1 MFRLILIAIVT
12 VNQKDDCDENY
23 NNRFIM
29 VFTIKRVYCWL
40 TLILT
45 HVLVTWALMESNC

>member
-45 HVLVTWALMESNC
+45 HVLVT